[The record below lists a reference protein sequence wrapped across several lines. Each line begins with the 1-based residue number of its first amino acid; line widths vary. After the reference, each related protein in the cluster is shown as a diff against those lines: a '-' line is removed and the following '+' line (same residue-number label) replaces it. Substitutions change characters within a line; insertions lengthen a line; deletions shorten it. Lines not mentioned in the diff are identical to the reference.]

1 MESDPRFLN
10 SETPAPEGPHF
21 EALGHAG
28 SEHYIGLETFPNPG
42 CVFVVYTSD
51 ELIAHCPITK
61 QPDFY
66 TVEISIKGS
75 EFCIES
81 KSLKLWLSNFN
92 NPDNGLFAEALAVF
106 IRNEVGSVLKMDEEE
121 AMEKVQVTL
130 HQKSRGGITIR
141 AIA

>member
-1 MESDPRFLN
+1 MEGDPRFLN
-10 SETPAPEGPHF
+10 SEVPAPERPHF

-28 SEHYIGLETFPNPG
+28 SEHYVGLETFPNPG

-61 QPDFY
+61 QPDHY

-75 EFCIES
+75 EDCIES
-81 KSLKLWLSNFN
+81 KSLKLWLRQFN
-92 NPDNGLFAEALAVF
+92 DPDNGLFAEALAVF
-106 IRNEVGSVLKMDEEE
+106 IRNEVGQALGMGEDEYV
-121 AMEKVQVTL
+121 EKIQVTL